1 MHVHLSYAHTTN
13 LMNSIWTWVR
23 LVTCS
28 TLPKHQQD
36 ASWPTKPSLEI
47 HPHLI
52 VEKFFGEIVHQ
63 TFGSSVDDFLV
74 DIEYKH
80 QTSWCHPTFIQ
91 QAKYPLGNGFHPFF
105 KKFTYPFSTLFI
117 HYPHFFFL
125 FSLHLFL
132 FCDEICYH
140 LPCDLRPHGT
150 WKINDH
156 ATPQHSQGLGAKYP
170 PSFEWLV

>member
-1 MHVHLSYAHTTN
+1 MGETCDLFDFTKASTRC
-13 LMNSIWTWVR
+13 LMAN
-23 LVTCS
+23 
-28 TLPKHQQD
+28 Q
-36 ASWPTKPSLEI
+36 TKPWNPSTPNCWEI
-47 HPHLI
+47 
-52 VEKFFGEIVHQ
+52 FGEIVHQ

-80 QTSWCHPTFIQ
+80 QTCWCHPTFIQQ